1 MTRGG
6 NGQGHVVVI
15 GAGIGGLSAAIDL
28 AARGARVTL
37 LERLAAPG
45 GKMRELKVG
54 GHAIDAGPTVFT
66 MRWVFEELFQTAG
79 ADFAEHVDLVQ
90 AAELARHSWLDG
102 SRLDLYEDVERS
114 VEAIGDFAGSTE
126 AAAYRR
132 FAQESQRIFDTLDHS
147 FMRREKPGP
156 VALGLSLGVRGMPRL
171 YATKPFTSLWQE
183 LGRLFK
189 DPRLQQLFGRYATYC
204 GSSPF
209 DAPATLMLIA
219 HAERAGVWIIDGGM
233 HRLAQAMARLA
244 EAQGATLRYQAEVA
258 RILTAH
264 GRASGVELADGERIA
279 ADAVVFNGDIAAL
292 TCGLLGEDMQRA
304 TPPRRG
310 EARSLSAVTWS
321 LAARARGFPLAYHS
335 VLFGSDYVD
344 EFASIFQRGEV
355 TREPTVYICAK
366 GRVSRAEDDGPEPL
380 FLLVN
385 APPRPMS
392 DAEAQ
397 AIEERTFALLERHG
411 LTIEVDPAAR
421 VRTTPTDFAT
431 LFPGSDGAIY
441 GWPTHGWSGSFRRQ
455 GSRAHIPGL
464 YLAGG
469 TVHPGPGVPMVALS
483 GRLAAA
489 SVRADL
495 VRSRG

>member
-1 MTRGG
+1 MMRGRSG
-6 NGQGHVVVI
+6 EHHVVVI

-28 AARGARVTL
+28 AASGVRVTL
-37 LERLAAPG
+37 LERHATPG
-45 GKMRELKVG
+45 GKMRELQVG
-54 GHAIDAGPTVFT
+54 GYAIDAGPTVFT
-66 MRWVFEELFQTAG
+66 MRWVFEELFQAAG
-79 ADFAEHVDLVQ
+79 ATFAEHVDLVQ
-90 AAELARHSWLDG
+90 AEELARHSWLDG

-114 VEAIGDFAGSTE
+114 VDAIGDFAGSTE
-126 AAAYRR
+126 AEAYRR
-132 FAQESQRIFDTLDHS
+132 FARESQRIFDTLDHS

-156 VALGLSLGVRGMPRL
+156 VALSLSLGVRGMPRL
-171 YATKPFTSLWQE
+171 YATRPFTSLWQE

-189 DPRLQQLFGRYATYC
+189 DPRLRQLFGRYATYC

-233 HRLAQAMARLA
+233 HRLARAMARLA
-244 EAQGATLRYQAEVA
+244 EAQGVALRYHADVA
-258 RILTAH
+258 KILTAG
-264 GRASGVELADGERIA
+264 GRTRGVELVGGERIN

-292 TCGLLGEDMQRA
+292 TAGLMGEDMHRA
-304 TPPRRG
+304 APPRRA

-335 VLFGSDYVD
+335 VFFGSDYVD
-344 EFASIFQRGEV
+344 EFAGIFQRREV

-366 GRVSRAEDDGPEPL
+366 GRIREADSDAPEPL

-385 APPRPMS
+385 APPRPLS
-392 DAEAQ
+392 DDEAQ
-397 AIEERTFALLERHG
+397 AIEQRTFALLGRHG
-411 LTIEVDPAAR
+411 LEIEVDPSAR
-421 VRTTPTDFAT
+421 VMTTPGDFAA
-431 LFPGSDGAIY
+431 LFPGSEGAIY

-455 GSRAHIPGL
+455 GSRARTPGL
-464 YLAGG
+464 YFAGG

-489 SVRADL
+489 SVRDDL
-495 VRSRG
+495 VR